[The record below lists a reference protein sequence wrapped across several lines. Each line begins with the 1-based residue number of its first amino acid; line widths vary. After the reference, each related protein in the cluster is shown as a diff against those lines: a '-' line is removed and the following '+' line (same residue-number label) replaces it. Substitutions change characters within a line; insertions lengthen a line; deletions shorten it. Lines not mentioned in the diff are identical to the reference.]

1 MTMTVQDAREMLEG
15 NVEFGSHRTIR
26 PTQRFQV
33 DFGLLTCHHRT
44 QIIELRLTVNTGVR

>member
-1 MTMTVQDAREMLEG
+1 MTVQDAREMLEG